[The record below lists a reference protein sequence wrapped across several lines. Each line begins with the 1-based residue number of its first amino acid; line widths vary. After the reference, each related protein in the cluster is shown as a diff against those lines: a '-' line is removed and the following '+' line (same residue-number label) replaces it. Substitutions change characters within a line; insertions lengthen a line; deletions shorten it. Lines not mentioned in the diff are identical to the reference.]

1 LPEWVHLRQLEQPL
15 SAQILNASLGA
26 GESEAIALA
35 LEIRADVIVMDDGA
49 ARRLARLL
57 GLQVVG
63 TLGVLLQAK
72 HLGLTP
78 ALRPLLDALRP
89 LPFHMKKSLYDAL
102 LSAAGE

>member
-1 LPEWVHLRQLEQPL
+1 MEL
-15 SAQILNASLGA
+15 
-26 GESEAIALA
+26 
-35 LEIRADVIVMDDGA
+35 RADVIVIDDGG

-72 HLGLTP
+72 YLGLVP

-102 LSAAGE
+102 LNAAGE